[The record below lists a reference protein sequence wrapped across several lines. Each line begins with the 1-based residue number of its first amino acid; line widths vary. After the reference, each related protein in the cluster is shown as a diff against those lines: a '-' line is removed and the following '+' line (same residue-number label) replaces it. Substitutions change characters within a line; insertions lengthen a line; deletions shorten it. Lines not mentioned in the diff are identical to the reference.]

1 MEDGSSPPHDWVT
14 AYEDL
19 RRAALEESDGHARR
33 APGLALL
40 RRAGTA
46 AWMQACQRVA
56 GPVRAVAPSG
66 DTTRGLPSP
75 VRAEVTML
83 LAEMALAAAAEAT
96 R

>member
-1 MEDGSSPPHDWVT
+1 VA

-19 RRAALEESDGHARR
+19 RQAALEEPNGHVRR

-46 AWMQACQRVA
+46 AWMQACQSLA
-56 GPVRAVAPSG
+56 GPVPSIQPSG
-66 DTTRGLPSP
+66 GMTRALPGT

-83 LAEMALAAAAEAT
+83 LAEMALAAAEVAP
-96 R
+96 

>member
-1 MEDGSSPPHDWVT
+1 VT
-14 AYEDL
+14 AYEEL
-19 RRAALEESDGHARR
+19 RRSALEEPNGHTRR
-33 APGLALL
+33 APGLAVL

-46 AWMQACQRVA
+46 AWMQACQKVVDPV
-56 GPVRAVAPSG
+56 GPVPPSD
-66 DTTRGLPSP
+66 DTTRGLPGT